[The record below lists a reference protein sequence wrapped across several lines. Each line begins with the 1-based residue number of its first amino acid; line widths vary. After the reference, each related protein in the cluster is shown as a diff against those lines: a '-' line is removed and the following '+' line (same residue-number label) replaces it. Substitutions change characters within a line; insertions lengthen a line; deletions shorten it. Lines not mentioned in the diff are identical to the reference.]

1 MTAAI
6 ATSVLVS
13 TAAFAQGAK
22 QMTQLEVTQAI
33 IKATKPLPSPR
44 GKRLPIRTMS
54 LESLGTS
61 DDAPAEGLLRDLD
74 ARGLAVSARW
84 DPGDPEGSL
93 AESLRVGR
101 LQRKLGL
108 EIGVN
113 ASACMHAFFIGD
125 VSTAHVADDGTP
137 FFDDSF
143 GAGSKMGCPFTLKPR
158 YAAIKAQFGPFLKAY
173 QEAGLTLDFI
183 YLDWEIDGPIEWNGA
198 WEHSKRC
205 RRCRESIPDIGDFTV
220 FQKVLRTIR
229 CELEREVYA
238 DTVKAYFPQAL
249 IGNYAVYPNDGY
261 RYWYDYFEQPPPAG
275 APYRLDQRAK
285 YRRWFQEF
293 PLTGFT
299 FAMPVVYTWYPTFGW
314 YDFEDADYRWFYNM
328 LLVAT
333 NAAKST
339 PASIPV
345 VSWLHW
351 HTTSPPENP
360 DPNVK
365 QFSEGKYQEL
375 VWHMLLRGIDGL
387 MMWCMPEE
395 TAKETQLIQEVY
407 AASLEY
413 KEFLERG
420 TPVCFDVPTQ
430 PGPVVSGLRLGSRLL
445 VRRTDFGGEPGEV
458 VIRVNGTDVKVPK
471 ADGRCQVIPMPR

>member
-6 ATSVLVS
+6 AALVS
-13 TAAFAQGAK
+13 APAFAQGAK
-22 QMTQLEVTQAI
+22 QMTQLEMTQAI
-33 IKATKPLPSPR
+33 IQATKPLAFPR
-44 GKRLPIRTMS
+44 GNRLPIRTMS
-54 LESLGTS
+54 LESLGTP
-61 DDAPAEGLLRDLD
+61 DDAQADGLLRDLD
-74 ARGLAVSARW
+74 ARGLAVNARW
-84 DPGDPEGSL
+84 DPGNLDGSL
-93 AESLRVGR
+93 AESLRLGR
-101 LQRKLGL
+101 LQRRLGL

-113 ASACMHAFFIGD
+113 ANACMHLFFNGD
-125 VSTAHVADDGTP
+125 ESTAHIADDGAP

-143 GAGSKMGCPFTLKPR
+143 GAGSKMGCPFALKPR
-158 YAAIKAQFGPFLKAY
+158 YPAIKAQFGPFLEAY
-173 QEAGLTLDFI
+173 HEAGLTVDFI

-205 RRCRESIPDIGDFTV
+205 RRCRESIPDIGDFTA
-220 FQKVLRTIR
+220 FQKALRTIR
-229 CELEREVYA
+229 CEMEREVYA
-238 DTVKAYFPQAL
+238 DTVKSYSPKAL

-285 YRRWFQEF
+285 YRRWSQEF

-339 PASIPV
+339 PADIPII
-345 VSWLHW
+345 SWLHW
-351 HTTSPPENP
+351 HTTSPPDNP

-365 QFSEGKYQEL
+365 QFTEGKYQEL
-375 VWHMLLRGIDGL
+375 IWHMLLRGIDGL

-407 AASLEY
+407 AAALEY
-413 KEFLERG
+413 KEFVDRG
-420 TPVCFDVPTQ
+420 TPICLDVPIT
-430 PGPVVSGLRLGSRLL
+430 PGPVVSGLRLGDRLL
-445 VRRTDFGGEPGEV
+445 VRRTDFGGEAGEV
-458 VIRVNGTDVKVPK
+458 VVRLNGRDVKVPRVE
-471 ADGRCQVIPMPR
+471 GRCQVIPMPR